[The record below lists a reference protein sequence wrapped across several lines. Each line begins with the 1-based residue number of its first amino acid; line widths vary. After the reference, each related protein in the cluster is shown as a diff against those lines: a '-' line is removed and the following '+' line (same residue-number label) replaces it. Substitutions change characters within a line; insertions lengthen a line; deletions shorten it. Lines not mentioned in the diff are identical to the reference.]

1 MPFSYLLP
9 SFSDLLPQIYLQH
22 RHFPISYKA
31 TAEAKAG
38 WDFQGARHMKI
49 KVETDPN
56 ITEDEIILH
65 CKELNEETI
74 TIQKRIAEIIQAG
87 LKLTVVRGDQ
97 EYFLELKEILF
108 FETAG
113 VTVAVHTTNQ
123 IYETHLR
130 LYELEKMLPGN
141 FLRVSK
147 STIINTDKIRS
158 IRKNIAGASEV
169 EFDSSAKKAFVSR
182 SYFKV
187 LTNKLEEKRLKN

>member
-1 MPFSYLLP
+1 
-9 SFSDLLPQIYLQH
+9 
-22 RHFPISYKA
+22 
-31 TAEAKAG
+31 
-38 WDFQGARHMKI
+38 MKI

-87 LKLTVVRGDQ
+87 LKLTVVRGDL